1 MTYIFL
7 HTISNAYDK
16 QLIASKHQILLSSSL
31 VFSLF
36 LQVNENFINNFTHML
51 SKVQSLISKL
61 WFRFLDQITPK
72 TNDTVW
78 RILGI
83 SKDIFYLQKILF
95 ATINYYMLRLE
106 PTRHS
111 NSLEKWVGRRV
122 QPTKLVCR
130 YFLCLYFCGF
140 VRMKKKISAYSIVK
154 RKWPPVDRWQIT

>member
-16 QLIASKHQILLSSSL
+16 QLIASKHEMPLSSSL

-72 TNDTVW
+72 TNDTV
-78 RILGI
+78 
-83 SKDIFYLQKILF
+83 
-95 ATINYYMLRLE
+95 
-106 PTRHS
+106 
-111 NSLEKWVGRRV
+111 
-122 QPTKLVCR
+122 
-130 YFLCLYFCGF
+130 
-140 VRMKKKISAYSIVK
+140 
-154 RKWPPVDRWQIT
+154 